1 MRIARV
7 APLYESVPPRLYGGT
22 ERVVSWLT
30 DELVRRG
37 HEVTLFAS
45 GDSRTHARLVS
56 AWPRAL
62 RLDPAQPDPF
72 ALHTLE
78 LAQIFSR
85 ADDFDVVHCHVDYL
99 AFPYGRLVATPV
111 VHTLHG
117 RLDLRPLIHVLTE
130 LRDVPLVSISDSQRE
145 PLAGLDLNW
154 VATVHHGLP
163 VAEVPAV
170 TEAGR
175 GGYLVFLG
183 RMSAEKRPDLAIAVA
198 KRVGLPLIMAAKVD
212 RPDRDY
218 FEREIRPQLGHPLIE
233 YIGEV
238 SDAEKWRLLG
248 DALALLFPIDWP
260 EPFGLA
266 MIEALACGTPV
277 VARPGGAVPEII
289 RDGEVGFLAD
299 TVDELVAAVKRVDL
313 IDRARCR
320 RWAEERFS
328 VGVMADRYEAVYRK
342 KAGQSGPAFPRS
354 FR

>member
-1 MRIARV
+1 MRIAQV

-22 ERVVSWLT
+22 ERVVSWLA
-30 DELVRRG
+30 DELVQRG

-78 LAQIFSR
+78 LAQAFSR

-99 AFPYGRLVATPV
+99 AFPYGRLVSTPV

-130 LRDVPLVSISDSQRE
+130 LREVPLVSISNSQRE
-145 PLAGLDLNW
+145 PLTGLDLNW

-163 VAEVPAV
+163 MRDVPAV
-170 TEAGR
+170 TTASDGR
-175 GGYLVFLG
+175 YLVFLG

-198 KRVGLPLIMAAKVD
+198 KRAGLPLIMAAKVD
-212 RPDRDY
+212 RPDREY

-277 VARPGGAVPEII
+277 VARPCGAVPEIV

-299 TVDELVAAVKRVDL
+299 TVDELVAAVKRVDV

-320 RWAEERFS
+320 RWAEAQFS
-328 VGVMADRYEAVYRK
+328 VGVMADHYESVYRRLK
-342 KAGQSGPAFPRS
+342 SRAT
-354 FR
+354 

>member
-1 MRIARV
+1 MRIAQV

-22 ERVVSWLT
+22 ERVVSWLA
-30 DELVRRG
+30 DELVQRG

-78 LAQIFSR
+78 LAQAFSR

-99 AFPYGRLVATPV
+99 ALPYGRLVSTPV

-130 LRDVPLVSISDSQRE
+130 LREVPLVSISDSQRE
-145 PLAGLDLNW
+145 PLTGLDLNW

-163 VAEVPAV
+163 MQDVPAV
-170 TEAGR
+170 TTASDGR
-175 GGYLVFLG
+175 YLVFLG

-198 KRVGLPLIMAAKVD
+198 KRAGLPLIMAAKVD
-212 RPDRDY
+212 RPDREY

-277 VARPGGAVPEII
+277 VARPCGAVPEIV

-299 TVDELVAAVKRVDL
+299 TVDELVAAVKRVDV

-320 RWAEERFS
+320 RWAEAQFS
-328 VGVMADRYEAVYRK
+328 VGVMADHYESVYRRLK
-342 KAGQSGPAFPRS
+342 SRAT
-354 FR
+354 

>member
-1 MRIARV
+1 MRIAQV

-22 ERVVSWLT
+22 ERVVSWLA
-30 DELVRRG
+30 DELVQRG

-78 LAQIFSR
+78 LAQAFSR

-99 AFPYGRLVATPV
+99 AFPYGRLVSTPV

-130 LRDVPLVSISDSQRE
+130 LREVPLVSISDSQRE
-145 PLAGLDLNW
+145 PLTGLDLNW

-163 VAEVPAV
+163 MRDVPAV
-170 TEAGR
+170 TTASDGR
-175 GGYLVFLG
+175 YLVFLG

-198 KRVGLPLIMAAKVD
+198 KRAGLPLIMAAKVD
-212 RPDRDY
+212 RPDREY

-277 VARPGGAVPEII
+277 VARPCGAVPEIV

-299 TVDELVAAVKRVDL
+299 TVDELVAAVKRVDV

-320 RWAEERFS
+320 RWAEAQFS
-328 VGVMADRYEAVYRK
+328 VGVMADHYESVYRRLK
-342 KAGQSGPAFPRS
+342 SRAT
-354 FR
+354 

>member
-1 MRIARV
+1 MRIAQV

-22 ERVVSWLT
+22 ERVVSWLA
-30 DELVRRG
+30 DELVQRG

-56 AWPRAL
+56 AWPRAV

-78 LAQIFSR
+78 LAQAFSR

-99 AFPYGRLVATPV
+99 AFPYGRLVSTPV

-130 LRDVPLVSISDSQRE
+130 LREVPLVSISESQRE

-163 VAEVPAV
+163 MRDVPAV
-170 TEAGR
+170 TTASDGR
-175 GGYLVFLG
+175 YLVFLG

-198 KRVGLPLIMAAKVD
+198 KRAGLPLIMAAKVD
-212 RPDRDY
+212 RPDREY

-277 VARPGGAVPEII
+277 VARPCGAVPEIV

-299 TVDELVAAVKRVDL
+299 TVDELVAAVKRVDV

-320 RWAEERFS
+320 RWAEAQFS
-328 VGVMADRYEAVYRK
+328 VGVMADHYESVYRRLK
-342 KAGQSGPAFPRS
+342 SRAT
-354 FR
+354 

>member
-1 MRIARV
+1 MRIAQV

-22 ERVVSWLT
+22 ERVVSWLA
-30 DELVRRG
+30 DELVQRG

-45 GDSRTHARLVS
+45 GDSRTQARLVS
-56 AWPRAL
+56 AWPRAV

-78 LAQIFSR
+78 LAQAFSR

-99 AFPYGRLVATPV
+99 AFPYGRLVSTPV

-130 LRDVPLVSISDSQRE
+130 LREVPLVSISESQRE

-163 VAEVPAV
+163 MRDVPAV
-170 TEAGR
+170 TTASDGR
-175 GGYLVFLG
+175 YLVFLG

-198 KRVGLPLIMAAKVD
+198 KRAGLPLIMAAKVD
-212 RPDRDY
+212 RPDREY

-277 VARPGGAVPEII
+277 VARPCGAVPEIV

-299 TVDELVAAVKRVDL
+299 TVDELVAAVKRVDV

-320 RWAEERFS
+320 RWAEAQFS
-328 VGVMADRYEAVYRK
+328 VGVMADHYESVYRRLK
-342 KAGQSGPAFPRS
+342 SRAT
-354 FR
+354 

>member
-1 MRIARV
+1 
-7 APLYESVPPRLYGGT
+7 
-22 ERVVSWLT
+22 VS
-30 DELVRRG
+30 
-37 HEVTLFAS
+37 
-45 GDSRTHARLVS
+45 
-56 AWPRAL
+56 
-62 RLDPAQPDPF
+62 
-72 ALHTLE
+72 
-78 LAQIFSR
+78 
-85 ADDFDVVHCHVDYL
+85 
-99 AFPYGRLVATPV
+99 TPV

-130 LRDVPLVSISDSQRE
+130 LREVPLVSISDSQRE
-145 PLAGLDLNW
+145 PLTGLDLNW

-163 VAEVPAV
+163 MRDVPAA
-170 TEAGR
+170 TTASDGR
-175 GGYLVFLG
+175 YLVFLG

-198 KRVGLPLIMAAKVD
+198 KRAGLPLIMAAKVD
-212 RPDRDY
+212 RPDREY

-277 VARPGGAVPEII
+277 VARPCGAVPEIV

-299 TVDELVAAVKRVDL
+299 TVDELVAAVKRVDV

-320 RWAEERFS
+320 RWAEAQFS
-328 VGVMADRYEAVYRK
+328 VGVMADHYESVYRRLK
-342 KAGQSGPAFPRS
+342 SRAT
-354 FR
+354 

>member
-1 MRIARV
+1 MRIAQI

-22 ERVVSWLT
+22 ERVVSWLA
-30 DELVRRG
+30 DELVQRG

-78 LAQIFSR
+78 LAQAFSR

-99 AFPYGRLVATPV
+99 AFPYGRLVSTPV

-130 LRDVPLVSISDSQRE
+130 LREVPLVSISNSQRE
-145 PLAGLDLNW
+145 PLTGLDLNW

-163 VAEVPAV
+163 MRDVPAV
-170 TEAGR
+170 TTASDGR
-175 GGYLVFLG
+175 YLVFLG

-198 KRVGLPLIMAAKVD
+198 KRAGLPLIMAAKVD
-212 RPDRDY
+212 RPDREY

-277 VARPGGAVPEII
+277 VARPCGAVPEIV

-299 TVDELVAAVKRVDL
+299 TVDELVAAVKRVDV

-320 RWAEERFS
+320 RWAEAQFS
-328 VGVMADRYEAVYRK
+328 VGVMADHYESVYRRLK
-342 KAGQSGPAFPRS
+342 SRAT
-354 FR
+354 

>member
-1 MRIARV
+1 MRIAQV

-22 ERVVSWLT
+22 ERVVSWLA
-30 DELVRRG
+30 DELVERG

-78 LAQIFSR
+78 LAQAFSR

-99 AFPYGRLVATPV
+99 AFPYGRLVSTPV

-130 LRDVPLVSISDSQRE
+130 LREVPLVSISDSQRE
-145 PLAGLDLNW
+145 PLAGLGLNW

-163 VAEVPAV
+163 MQDVPAV
-170 TEAGR
+170 TTASDGR
-175 GGYLVFLG
+175 YLVFLG

-198 KRVGLPLIMAAKVD
+198 KRAGLPLIMAAKVD
-212 RPDRDY
+212 RPDREY

-277 VARPGGAVPEII
+277 VARPCGAVPEIV

-299 TVDELVAAVKRVDL
+299 TVDELVAAVKRVDV

-320 RWAEERFS
+320 RWAEAQFS
-328 VGVMADRYEAVYRK
+328 VGVMADHYESVYRRLK
-342 KAGQSGPAFPRS
+342 SRAT
-354 FR
+354 

>member
-1 MRIARV
+1 MRIGRV

-37 HEVTLFAS
+37 HDVTLFAS
-45 GDSRTHARLVS
+45 GDSHTQARLVS
-56 AWPRAL
+56 PWPRAL
-62 RLDPAQPDPF
+62 RLDPAQPDSF

-78 LAQIFSR
+78 LAQTFSR

-99 AFPYGRLVATPV
+99 AFPYGRLVSTPV

-130 LRDVPLVSISDSQRE
+130 LREVPLVSISDSQRE
-145 PLAGLDLNW
+145 PLDGLDLNW

-163 VAEVPAV
+163 VRDVPAV
-170 TEAGR
+170 TTSGPGR
-175 GGYLVFLG
+175 YLVFLG
-183 RMSAEKRPDLAIAVA
+183 RMSAEKRPDLAITVA
-198 KRVGLPLIMAAKVD
+198 KRAGLPLIMAAKVD
-212 RPDRDY
+212 RPDREY

-238 SDAEKWRLLG
+238 TDAEKWHLLG

-277 VARPGGAVPEII
+277 VARPCGAVPEIV

-299 TVDELVAAVKRVDL
+299 TVDELVAAVKRVDV

-320 RWAEERFS
+320 RWVEEQFS
-328 VGVMADRYEAVYRK
+328 VRVMADRYESVYRELK
-342 KAGQSGPAFPRS
+342 TKGT
-354 FR
+354 

>member
-1 MRIARV
+1 MRIAQV

-22 ERVVSWLT
+22 ERVVSWLA
-30 DELVRRG
+30 DELVHRG

-45 GDSRTHARLVS
+45 GDSRTRARLVA

-78 LAQIFSR
+78 LAQAFSR
-85 ADDFDVVHCHVDYL
+85 VDDFDVVHCHVDYL
-99 AFPYGRLVATPV
+99 AFPYGRLVSTPV

-117 RLDLRPLIHVLTE
+117 RLDLRPLIHVLSE
-130 LRDVPLVSISDSQRE
+130 LREVPLVSISDSQRE
-145 PLAGLDLNW
+145 PLARLDLNW

-163 VAEVPAV
+163 VNEVPAV
-170 TEAGR
+170 TTGAAGR
-175 GGYLVFLG
+175 YLVFLG
-183 RMSAEKRPDLAIAVA
+183 RMSAEKRPDLAITVA
-198 KRVGLPLIMAAKVD
+198 KRAGLPLIMAAKVD
-212 RPDRDY
+212 RPDREY

-277 VARPGGAVPEII
+277 VARPCGSVPEIV

-299 TVDELVAAVKRVDL
+299 TVDELVAAVKRVDV

-320 RWAEERFS
+320 RWVEEEFS
-328 VGVMADRYEAVYRK
+328 VGVMADRYESLYRELTSR
-342 KAGQSGPAFPRS
+342 AT
-354 FR
+354 

>member
-1 MRIARV
+1 MRIAQV

-22 ERVVSWLT
+22 ERVVSWLA
-30 DELVRRG
+30 DELVERG

-78 LAQIFSR
+78 LAQAFSR

-99 AFPYGRLVATPV
+99 AFPYGRLVSTPV

-130 LRDVPLVSISDSQRE
+130 LREVPLVSISDSQRE
-145 PLAGLDLNW
+145 PLTGLDLNW
-154 VATVHHGLP
+154 VATVPHGLP
-163 VAEVPAV
+163 MRDVPAV
-170 TEAGR
+170 TTASDGR
-175 GGYLVFLG
+175 YLVFLG

-198 KRVGLPLIMAAKVD
+198 KRAGLPLIMAAKVD
-212 RPDRDY
+212 RPDREY

-277 VARPGGAVPEII
+277 VARPCGAVPEIV

-299 TVDELVAAVKRVDL
+299 TVDELVAAVKRVDV

-320 RWAEERFS
+320 RWAEAQFS
-328 VGVMADRYEAVYRK
+328 VGVMADHYESVYRRLK
-342 KAGQSGPAFPRS
+342 SRAT
-354 FR
+354 

>member
-1 MRIARV
+1 MRIAQV

-22 ERVVSWLT
+22 ERVVSWLA
-30 DELVRRG
+30 DELVQRG

-78 LAQIFSR
+78 LAQAFSR

-99 AFPYGRLVATPV
+99 AFPYGRLVSTPV

-130 LRDVPLVSISDSQRE
+130 LREVPLVSISDSQRE

-154 VATVHHGLP
+154 DATVHHGLP
-163 VAEVPAV
+163 MQDVPAV
-170 TEAGR
+170 TTASDGR
-175 GGYLVFLG
+175 YLVFLG

-198 KRVGLPLIMAAKVD
+198 KRAGLPLIMAAKVD
-212 RPDRDY
+212 RPDREY

-277 VARPGGAVPEII
+277 VARPCGAVPEIV

-299 TVDELVAAVKRVDL
+299 TVDELVAAVKRVDV

-320 RWAEERFS
+320 RWAEAQFS
-328 VGVMADRYEAVYRK
+328 VGVMADHYESVYRRLK
-342 KAGQSGPAFPRS
+342 SRAT
-354 FR
+354 

>member
-1 MRIARV
+1 MRIAQV

-22 ERVVSWLT
+22 ERVVSWLA

-62 RLDPAQPDPF
+62 RLDLAQPDPF

-78 LAQIFSR
+78 LAQAFSR

-99 AFPYGRLVATPV
+99 AFPYGRLVSTPV

-130 LRDVPLVSISDSQRE
+130 LREVPLVSISDSQRE

-163 VAEVPAV
+163 MRDVPAV
-170 TEAGR
+170 TTDSDGR
-175 GGYLVFLG
+175 YLVFLG

-198 KRVGLPLIMAAKVD
+198 KRAGLPLIMAAKVD
-212 RPDRDY
+212 RPDREY

-277 VARPGGAVPEII
+277 VARPCGAVPEIV

-299 TVDELVAAVKRVDL
+299 TVDELVAAVKRVDV

-320 RWAEERFS
+320 RWAEAQFS
-328 VGVMADRYEAVYRK
+328 VGVMADHYESVYRRLTSR
-342 KAGQSGPAFPRS
+342 AT
-354 FR
+354 

>member
-1 MRIARV
+1 MRIAQI

-22 ERVVSWLT
+22 ERVVSWLA
-30 DELVRRG
+30 DELVERG

-78 LAQIFSR
+78 LAQAFSR

-99 AFPYGRLVATPV
+99 ALPYGRLVSTPV

-130 LRDVPLVSISDSQRE
+130 LREVPLVSISNSQRE
-145 PLAGLDLNW
+145 PLTGLDLNW

-163 VAEVPAV
+163 MRDVPAV
-170 TEAGR
+170 TTASDGR
-175 GGYLVFLG
+175 YLVFLG

-198 KRVGLPLIMAAKVD
+198 KRAGLPLIMAAKVD
-212 RPDRDY
+212 RPDREY

-277 VARPGGAVPEII
+277 VARPCGAVPEIV

-299 TVDELVAAVKRVDL
+299 TVDELVAAVKRVDV

-320 RWAEERFS
+320 RWAEAQFS
-328 VGVMADRYEAVYRK
+328 VGVMADHYESVYRRLK
-342 KAGQSGPAFPRS
+342 SRAT
-354 FR
+354 

>member
-1 MRIARV
+1 MRIAQV

-30 DELVRRG
+30 EELVRRG

-45 GDSRTHARLVS
+45 GDSRTQARLVS

-78 LAQIFSR
+78 LAQAFVR
-85 ADDFDVVHCHVDYL
+85 AHDFDVVHCHVDYL
-99 AFPYGRLVATPV
+99 AFPYGRLISTPV

-117 RLDLRPLIHVLTE
+117 RLDLRPLIHVLAE
-130 LRDVPLVSISDSQRE
+130 LRDVPLVSISDSQRG
-145 PLAGLDLNW
+145 PLDGLDLNW

-163 VAEVPAV
+163 MTEVSVAAGS
-170 TEAGR
+170 GR

-238 SDAEKWRLLG
+238 TDAEKWRLLG

-277 VARPGGAVPEII
+277 VARPCGAVPEIV

-299 TVDELVAAVKRVDL
+299 SVDELAAAVKRVDL

-320 RWAEERFS
+320 RWVEERFS
-328 VGVMADRYEAVYRK
+328 VGVMTDQYEAVYR
-342 KAGQSGPAFPRS
+342 GLQRRS
-354 FR
+354 A

>member
-1 MRIARV
+1 MRIAQV

-22 ERVVSWLT
+22 ERVVSWLA
-30 DELVRRG
+30 DELVQRG

-78 LAQIFSR
+78 LAQAFSR

-99 AFPYGRLVATPV
+99 ALPYGRLVSTPV

-130 LRDVPLVSISDSQRE
+130 LREVPLVSISDSQRE

-163 VAEVPAV
+163 MRDVPAV
-170 TEAGR
+170 TTASDGR
-175 GGYLVFLG
+175 YLVFLG

-198 KRVGLPLIMAAKVD
+198 KRAGLPLIMAAKVD
-212 RPDRDY
+212 RPDREY

-277 VARPGGAVPEII
+277 VARPCGAVPEIV

-299 TVDELVAAVKRVDL
+299 TVDELVAAVKRVDV

-320 RWAEERFS
+320 RWAEAQFS
-328 VGVMADRYEAVYRK
+328 VGVMADHYESVYRRLK
-342 KAGQSGPAFPRS
+342 SRAT
-354 FR
+354 